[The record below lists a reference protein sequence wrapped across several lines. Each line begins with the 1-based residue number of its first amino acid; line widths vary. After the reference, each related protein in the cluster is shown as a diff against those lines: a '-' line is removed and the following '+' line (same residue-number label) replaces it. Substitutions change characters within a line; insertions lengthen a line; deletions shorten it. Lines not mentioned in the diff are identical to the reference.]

1 MSEKVMETEENI
13 SANQPNECEEEDKRI
28 VDCEFNIEGSDE
40 DKIKLRNFFAKLE
53 ERYEGNDDVVHL
65 VRYTELWENSASNN
79 PVLQFNCSLL
89 YGLDYTPE
97 QFEEF
102 RNIKSY
108 WIRML
113 CPIRFYTSR
122 DDQGHVKL
130 TLNLEFF
137 AKRLSLLGHIWIE
150 QAIIKHLLKPNNLVL
165 KEGWFDNSRDRYI
178 YKDNKRHSV
187 EVSHH
192 YMETNQ

>member
-1 MSEKVMETEENI
+1 MSEQTMEVEENI
-13 SANQPNECEEEDKRI
+13 NENQPNGCEDKRI

-40 DKIKLRNFFAKLE
+40 DKTKLWTFISTLE
-53 ERYEGNDDVVHL
+53 ERYEANDDVACL
-65 VRYTELWENSASNN
+65 VSFNKLWEDDASNN
-79 PVLQFNCSLL
+79 GVLQFNCSLVH
-89 YGLDYTPE
+89 GLDYTPK

-102 RNIKSY
+102 RNIKSV

-113 CPIRFYTSR
+113 SPIRLSTSE

-130 TLNLEFF
+130 NLSLEFF
-137 AKRLSLLGHIWIE
+137 RRDLSSCGHIWIE
-150 QAIIKHLLKPNNLVL
+150 QAIIKHLLMPNNLVL